1 VRRIHYIAPL
11 EAKPIYHATAP
22 DFVKTK
28 IERFIVDLIPAVI
41 PALGGMTKRV
51 LTHWIE
57 ITCIKASDKEKVNF
71 VVSFV
76 LSLVGGIFS
85 FDKAR
90 DKEVLIFVLIFVLNF
105 DFTFILYEI
114 DS

>member
-1 VRRIHYIAPL
+1 MPKMSDSIASQ
-11 EAKPIYHATAP
+11 ESISYSIKEKSMQAIS
-22 DFVKTK
+22 
-28 IERFIVDLIPAVI
+28 
-41 PALGGMTKRV
+41 
-51 LTHWIE
+51 THWVE
-57 ITCIKASDKEKVNF
+57 IACIKASDEENANF

-90 DKEVLIFVLIFVLNF
+90 DKKVLIFVLIFVLNF
-105 DFTFILYEI
+105 DFFISYEI